1 MKKLLILGVFALSF
15 AFTASVS
22 AAPNPA
28 DLVGWWQLNGNA
40 DDSSYSGFDG
50 NVVDNTLFMTDDGHD
65 AALFDGDG
73 DYIWISDET
82 ELNFSDA
89 LTVEGWIKLD
99 TIGAGYQATI
109 AGKWDDL
116 SGNYREYLLTVNA
129 SGQASFYI
137 SSTGVNF
144 PKAMWSTP
152 LSTGAWYH
160 LAGTYDGSNIK
171 LYVDGIE
178 RASAPFTA
186 DMAINTEQLLI
197 GADDGYGGTS
207 RKFTDGYVS
216 DVRIWKTALTGTDLM
231 MSDTALY
238 NLLYDTDGDGIL
250 NNADNCPSIANVDQ
264 ANFDGDSYGD
274 VCDDDIDGDTYNND
288 ADCNDFDLAINPGA
302 IEVCDNKDNDCDTNI
317 DESLTQLLENQNG
330 LCSGNTETCNAGT
343 WIPDGTNYVPVAE
356 ICDGMDNNCDATTDE
371 DLTELADKQFGVC
384 AGSEKNC
391 DGVNAWIEPDYTLIT
406 GYEETETKCD
416 TLDNDCDGTIDQHAC
431 NWYCNPPVPDTTMLT
446 KEVPN
451 RSIWTDGLNF
461 TTISPKG
468 QITCSKS
475 YTLASTNGCSCSQI
489 LDLLHAH
496 NPALYGNMEGHRKY
510 GCSQSVMNEFI
521 NLINPNSGKVIGTW
535 LLSVNNGTYMHDMII
550 MTQDPITGV
559 LTGTG
564 GYPAS
569 DEPPYNFPYNW
580 TMTGNLSVGNII
592 TMTITYQNGYTAT
605 ISGPVNTTTWNSMS
619 GGAGT
624 GGVTSWSATR
634 TP

>member
-431 NWYCNPPVPDTTMLT
+431 NWYC
-446 KEVPN
+446 
-451 RSIWTDGLNF
+451 
-461 TTISPKG
+461 
-468 QITCSKS
+468 
-475 YTLASTNGCSCSQI
+475 
-489 LDLLHAH
+489 
-496 NPALYGNMEGHRKY
+496 
-510 GCSQSVMNEFI
+510 
-521 NLINPNSGKVIGTW
+521 
-535 LLSVNNGTYMHDMII
+535 
-550 MTQDPITGV
+550 
-559 LTGTG
+559 
-564 GYPAS
+564 
-569 DEPPYNFPYNW
+569 
-580 TMTGNLSVGNII
+580 
-592 TMTITYQNGYTAT
+592 TAPT
-605 ISGPVNTTTWNSMS
+605 ET
-619 GGAGT
+619 AGT
-624 GGVTSWSATR
+624 VLLGTN
-634 TP
+634 